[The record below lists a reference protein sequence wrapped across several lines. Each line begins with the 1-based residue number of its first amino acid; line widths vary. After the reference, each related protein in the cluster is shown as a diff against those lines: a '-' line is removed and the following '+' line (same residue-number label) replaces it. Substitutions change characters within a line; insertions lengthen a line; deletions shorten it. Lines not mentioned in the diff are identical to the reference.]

1 MGWCNN
7 VDDGVLRIDNMG
19 ADDCGTYLGE
29 VFTGKD
35 FGCIHWTMKPRRDF
49 DDLLLTVARSQAE
62 KPVKTCINCASPMC
76 AARFMNVPCSF
87 WIAKPVKEQ
96 FINSAAG
103 LFELRPCPNG
113 CGNKVYVNTND
124 PLMFYCDHCVRKA
137 SEAEAVKD
145 KALIDAADDAFGDYL
160 IFGSYRSGK
169 SFAVSEELKRVCTTP
184 HVHMAD
190 GQRVDIEGEQPT
202 NVHEVILHGYHNKT
216 KRIKVYPCHKGHP
229 NCYHE
234 DLRKVEDGDIPKIGD
249 VPVIDGVR
257 FKRFNS
263 STWEVIDR
271 RNRKPRIHI
280 YSHGGFFGGYRLSKT
295 FSTAEDVI
303 CRKFTTPA
311 GKFVQ
316 CVEDERIKQRR
327 VKDAF
332 LCLFNNIDGVK
343 PVEAFTRNVGDC
355 VVFRN
360 RRTATKDRRGALES
374 VSCDVLVID
383 EWLDMWHVLS
393 SLGLDPFNEY
403 PYSE

>member
-62 KPVKTCINCASPMC
+62 
-76 AARFMNVPCSF
+76 
-87 WIAKPVKEQ
+87 KPVKEQ

-169 SFAVSEELKRVCTTP
+169 SFAVSEELKRV
-184 HVHMAD
+184 
-190 GQRVDIEGEQPT
+190 
-202 NVHEVILHGYHNKT
+202 YH
-216 KRIKVYPCHKGHP
+216 
-229 NCYHE
+229 
-234 DLRKVEDGDIPKIGD
+234 
-249 VPVIDGVR
+249 
-257 FKRFNS
+257 S
-263 STWEVIDR
+263 
-271 RNRKPRIHI
+271 PR
-280 YSHGGFFGGYRLSKT
+280 SHGG
-295 FSTAEDVI
+295 
-303 CRKFTTPA
+303 
-311 GKFVQ
+311 
-316 CVEDERIKQRR
+316 
-327 VKDAF
+327 
-332 LCLFNNIDGVK
+332 
-343 PVEAFTRNVGDC
+343 
-355 VVFRN
+355 
-360 RRTATKDRRGALES
+360 
-374 VSCDVLVID
+374 
-383 EWLDMWHVLS
+383 W
-393 SLGLDPFNEY
+393 
-403 PYSE
+403 SEG